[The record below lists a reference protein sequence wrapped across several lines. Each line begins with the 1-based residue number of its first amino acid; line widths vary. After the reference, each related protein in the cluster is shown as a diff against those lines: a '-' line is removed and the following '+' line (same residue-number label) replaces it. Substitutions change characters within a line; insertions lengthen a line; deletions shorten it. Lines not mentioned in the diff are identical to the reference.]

1 MATAEISEKESGDD
15 GRLHPWPLIYI
26 LEMDGEVWATVVEK
40 VKGSRVVKK
49 IHVDTIRKCRK
60 VIANPGE
67 ILPAEVA
74 ALADHTLAE
83 LKRKYTL
90 WDRVK
95 KPFKL

>member
-1 MATAEISEKESGDD
+1 MKTNNESGDD

-26 LEMDGEVWATVVEK
+26 LEMDGEMWATVEEK

-74 ALADHTLAE
+74 ALADHVLFE
-83 LKRKYTL
+83 LKQKYTI

-95 KPFKL
+95 KTFKL